1 MGSTSTVRPTSE
13 APEPAMGAAAAAA
26 ATEKDLTPLGE
37 VAFGWGEWEN
47 GR

>member
-1 MGSTSTVRPTSE
+1 MGSTSTARPTSE
-13 APEPAMGAAAAAA
+13 APEPATGAAAAA